1 MFLTKLFKAIVINPL
16 TEGFRRGGV
25 ALQKGENELELD
37 EAQVKVF
44 QDDPHM
50 DIKILDVVKD
60 NLVDAAQETVL
71 HLAAARL
78 NLPLAT
84 IVTVVELV
92 DLLRQ
97 DENATGSLVDG
108 AVNSAKQQIGEAVSD
123 VITDSV
129 NKVVEDFVTDLDL
142 STADEFLHP
151 FITIIDAMNAEQPL
165 TKKPNVKDLVFG
177 FESDGHEQTLTPTA
191 AQRDEAWEWYQANVS
206 ITAVDGG
213 KEHVSPGNSEN
224 NTPVKTLETEDDA

>member
-37 EAQVKVF
+37 EVQVKVF

-151 FITIIDAMNAEQPL
+151 FITIIDAMNAEEPL
-165 TKKPNVKDLVFG
+165 TKKPNVKELVFG

-191 AQRDEAWEWYQANVS
+191 AQRDEAWEWYQANVLV
-206 ITAVDGG
+206 VDAN
-213 KEHVSPGNSEN
+213 KATENS
-224 NTPVKTLETEDDA
+224 DA